1 MRTSGPV
8 IAVPGHY
15 EDVRLL
21 FPEHERSFKVLF
33 PAYDP
38 IIIEGWIIHVNISS
52 TSLNV
57 GETLEASYLA
67 EYCSPWGG
75 GPEPLNA
82 TLILEAPDSFE
93 PLNSLERKLDVTHT
107 SGVFS
112 LKAVKP
118 GTCNI
123 TLRLEGNAVF
133 ANTGSKKE
141 TYVIQIVSPPAP
153 SLSVEIVERD
163 TSVLKHAKLVLRL
176 RNSGGGP
183 ARNIVLE
190 ASGSH
195 LENVSRSLGSIEA
208 GESRD
213 FELTLRLLQPSS
225 LARIVVKYSDDDG
238 NPYLVGLE
246 TMVSTETFWVPEHF
260 EEYTVIV
267 PEHEETLRVFVP
279 GYEAATHVRFY
290 ALWDERILGEAI
302 FYAERVHSPFPYE
315 TNLSMGLIP
324 IPVPGLGVELGIGT
338 GRQALTEAGVKIMV
352 KSIEPYYEYL
362 DILNEDDILTLTG
375 ADKQSLRSGN
385 ISSDYRVEPLKPYW
399 VESSSVVLN
408 ATQLALYQA
417 KMEGVKK
424 TNPDIDY
431 DYKETVA
438 DVRTMVGRAEPG
450 YVALIYRPLKIVGE
464 GPLKTVRVRNLAR
477 IGLDYRV
484 NVETFIPTVFGRVS
498 DEKGWKYLCLN
509 GMEDAVLLSSSL
521 DSYKREV
528 NVNLTCN
535 GRLVAGA
542 RFILDPESS
551 PFWKGFWDGLASQ
564 AWKIALT
571 GVVMVILTV
580 ASKGT
585 VGALAL
591 KLAVLTILSATIVI
605 NALSQYNEL
614 GQIVFT
620 SHALRE
626 IGGIIANHA
635 NEFKALGYVETTS
648 ILNRAADDVQKL
660 VEAVGT
666 DLASILDF
674 LSRVCVDMSI
684 DEWGILLGL
693 REAEPYNKGYVWGKA
708 VGNAISLL
716 VFIAGFCHLAT
727 SGATPASLGAKAKAV
742 LQGAW
747 NWLTPA
753 LTDAIGVIR
762 NTPKLA
768 KGYSML
774 ITIFSNAKKMGKSIV
789 EVLKMDTRAVMDLAD
804 ISGRIWEKIMD
815 AAKRRKLS
823 DNAVKGFTDLCS
835 KLGEGALKEL
845 GENID
850 VLLSKSG
857 GFVDEFFKWT
867 GRVEADPQWAVETTG
882 KLSRLSG
889 EELDGL
895 GKALAK
901 VGESFENGLKL
912 FNNYFKTI
920 ELEQYDRG
928 IANALAEA
936 VSKNVEMLDAWG
948 RAIDDG
954 YSIYFGKAP
963 DTYLVPTPE
972 DQSKIQGKVVYVY
985 VLDGNTKDII
995 VKGSRKLT
1003 GQKVFKFGKSD
1014 IKSGNELLV
1023 LINKFT
1029 VEDFYNKYAV
1039 KDKIIIEGG
1048 NAYYKDVN
1056 GKALKQLGPGVLDG
1070 YLDETYID
1078 FPFKDLKGKAELEDA
1093 PEYRLRVSDSGYQML
1108 IDSLGERN
1116 AVGRAELKTVKD
1128 DSGKIV
1134 AELLF
1139 VQTPEG
1145 PLRGIYL
1152 LSRSLPEGWKWCLSN
1167 EENIVP
1173 LESSQVKVSVDDLLW
1188 RILDPQTYERLK
1200 AGLEGGMAR
1209 VTAVFDTLSGKAA
1222 VWTGSP
1228 SLNFMVPEGATVLSK
1243 LYIVW
1248 ADGFEHEVGNTIFK
1262 LSGGNVEI
1270 SGPEGSIML
1279 QADYRLSLPT
1289 TGKTILLMDLPF
1301 SGNFKPAFD
1310 IYVDDSGNLVT
1321 KPTLKHVLQGEV
1333 QNSWDVVK
1341 CEYQQTYYIAK
1352 GMQLDQVLIIYKDD
1366 GGVKIISLTQYLPRN
1381 IETNP
1386 NHAVAVIHVEDVLKE
1401 KGYQEMKYEDYRK
1414 TPKGDRY
1421 YDITAVF
1428 QGEEILVEAK
1438 TGMEKSFDKYQ
1449 ITKDTSYLKNKK
1461 DILMIYYFDNPPS
1474 NDGAKRYLQCI
1485 RQTYLEN
1492 PELEG
1497 KIFVII
1503 GGDKMVE
1510 PTDSSLDPY
1519 MP

>member
-1 MRTSGPV
+1 ILTLSLELNRHAILRVNTQTEDFASRLENYLGKAIPDDLLAEECEYVVPEGFNLSFAERLWRDFSLHVSAGYTTDELRSNVERLHDSPLINATLSNGETITLNLSGISIERSLENGSVSIKIPVILKSNLSYARYNFTKKAGFYEAWNKTLVREYRVWRREQGWYNYTFEDLETNKSFTVVSRIWGEASRVEEYWLEGLRKIGGGAWNEPVRYLPFFEYTKWGWLRTSGPV

-15 EDVRLL
+15 EDVRVIY
-21 FPEHERSFKVLF
+21 PEHERSFKVLF

-118 GTCNI
+118 GTYNI

-362 DILNEDDILTLTG
+362 GILNEDDILTLTG

-571 GVVMVILTV
+571 GVVMVVLTV

-605 NALSQYNEL
+605 NAFSQYNEL

-620 SHALRE
+620 SHTLRE
-626 IGGIIANHA
+626 IGGIIANYA
-635 NEFKALGYVETTS
+635 SEFKALGYVETTS

-660 VEAVGT
+660 VEALGT
-666 DLASILDF
+666 DLVSILDF

-693 REAEPYNKGYVWGKA
+693 REAEPYSKGLAWGKA

-774 ITIFSNAKKMGKSIV
+774 ITIFSNAKKAGKSIV
-789 EVLKMDTRAVMDLAD
+789 EVLKMDTWAVMDLAD

-815 AAKRRKLS
+815 AAKRRKVS
-823 DNAVKGFTDLCS
+823 DAAVKGIMDLCS
-835 KLGEGALKEL
+835 ELGEGLY
-845 GENID
+845 ENIYA
-850 VLLSKSG
+850 LLSKSG

-867 GRVEADPQWAVETTG
+867 DRVEADPQWIVEATG

-889 EELDGL
+889 EELDDL

-901 VGESFENGLKL
+901 VGESFENGVKL
-912 FNNYFKTI
+912 F
-920 ELEQYDRG
+920 D
-928 IANALAEA
+928 
-936 VSKNVEMLDAWG
+936 
-948 RAIDDG
+948 
-954 YSIYFGKAP
+954 IYFGLEEYYSKV
-963 DTYLVPTPE
+963 LQVGE
-972 DQSKIQGKVVYVY
+972 EKISKI
-985 VLDGNTKDII
+985 
-995 VKGSRKLT
+995 
-1003 GQKVFKFGKSD
+1003 
-1014 IKSGNELLV
+1014 
-1023 LINKFT
+1023 
-1029 VEDFYNKYAV
+1029 
-1039 KDKIIIEGG
+1039 EG
-1048 NAYYKDVN
+1048 Y
-1056 GKALKQLGPGVLDG
+1056 
-1070 YLDETYID
+1070 
-1078 FPFKDLKGKAELEDA
+1078 F
-1093 PEYRLRVSDSGYQML
+1093 
-1108 IDSLGERN
+1108 
-1116 AVGRAELKTVKD
+1116 
-1128 DSGKIV
+1128 
-1134 AELLF
+1134 
-1139 VQTPEG
+1139 
-1145 PLRGIYL
+1145 
-1152 LSRSLPEGWKWCLSN
+1152 
-1167 EENIVP
+1167 
-1173 LESSQVKVSVDDLLW
+1173 
-1188 RILDPQTYERLK
+1188 
-1200 AGLEGGMAR
+1200 
-1209 VTAVFDTLSGKAA
+1209 
-1222 VWTGSP
+1222 
-1228 SLNFMVPEGATVLSK
+1228 
-1243 LYIVW
+1243 
-1248 ADGFEHEVGNTIFK
+1248 
-1262 LSGGNVEI
+1262 
-1270 SGPEGSIML
+1270 
-1279 QADYRLSLPT
+1279 
-1289 TGKTILLMDLPF
+1289 
-1301 SGNFKPAFD
+1301 
-1310 IYVDDSGNLVT
+1310 
-1321 KPTLKHVLQGEV
+1321 
-1333 QNSWDVVK
+1333 
-1341 CEYQQTYYIAK
+1341 
-1352 GMQLDQVLIIYKDD
+1352 LDQV
-1366 GGVKIISLTQYLPRN
+1366 G
-1381 IETNP
+1381 
-1386 NHAVAVIHVEDVLKE
+1386 
-1401 KGYQEMKYEDYRK
+1401 DYGFK
-1414 TPKGDRY
+1414 
-1421 YDITAVF
+1421 A
-1428 QGEEILVEAK
+1428 LEAW
-1438 TGMEKSFDKYQ
+1438 
-1449 ITKDTSYLKNKK
+1449 
-1461 DILMIYYFDNPPS
+1461 S
-1474 NDGAKRYLQCI
+1474 N
-1485 RQTYLEN
+1485 TLEYSKVSGT
-1492 PELEG
+1492 LG
-1497 KIFVII
+1497 
-1503 GGDKMVE
+1503 
-1510 PTDSSLDPY
+1510 
-1519 MP
+1519 